1 MKKILKWVAI
11 VFVALVVIGLIF
23 GKDENKNSSSTSE
36 PNNAVSDVSNEAQQ
50 PEAIPP
56 MEVTSEEILKAYK
69 TNEIAANKK
78 FKDQNLLVSGRIDS
92 IEADFSDDPVRRI
105 LLESHHPFW
114 VEIPQMKRV

>member
-11 VFVALVVIGLIF
+11 VFVALVIIGLIF
-23 GKDENKNSSSTSE
+23 GKDENKNSSSTPE
-36 PNNAVSDVSNEAQQ
+36 PNNAVSDVSNETQQ

-78 FKDQNLLVSGRIDS
+78 FKDQ
-92 IEADFSDDPVRRI
+92 
-105 LLESHHPFW
+105 
-114 VEIPQMKRV
+114 KRF